1 MDLRKNLS
9 KYILYMFYISM
20 MILSNVI
27 VVKTFLFFQTQN
39 QIKKLNQSNCNE
51 MKKQIKKLESD
62 FTDLKILINEFL
74 EKKQKQIENL
84 ESQKEIRKQT
94 NINKKINNFN
104 TILEETK

>member
-1 MDLRKNLS
+1 
-9 KYILYMFYISM
+9 MFYISM

-39 QIKKLNQSNCNE
+39 KITKLNQSNCNE

-62 FTDLKILINEFL
+62 LTDLKILINEFL

-84 ESQKEIRKQT
+84 ESQKEIIKQK
-94 NINKKINNFN
+94 NINKKITNFN